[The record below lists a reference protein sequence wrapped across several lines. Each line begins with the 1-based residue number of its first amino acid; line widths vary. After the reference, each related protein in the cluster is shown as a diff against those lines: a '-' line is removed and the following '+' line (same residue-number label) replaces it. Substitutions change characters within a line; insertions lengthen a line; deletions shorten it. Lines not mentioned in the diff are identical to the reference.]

1 MKFPE
6 KKVISEKII
15 ISLYYFRIIFV
26 LFSRVI
32 ILVINKKTKEV
43 LFMSSV
49 FDRHR
54 LFNDDIFD
62 DDDDDENEEDFSFP
76 SSKEKEGEKE
86 DVTVTR
92 AEAGLELF
100 EVIWPTPDKIIS
112 AKRKLLSL
120 NRFIPNKFDVI
131 ELDAELFS
139 DDKAGIVI
147 SYKNT
152 QCKLQ
157 KAPGYT
163 FINNGASEKLHVGIR
178 YPEKHHYLKGSSS
191 DYPVD
196 IIFAVDDETFC
207 LFEAYKGTEEKH
219 EAMMQY
225 ENLTSAQKSFL
236 KKQFNRPK
244 KTLNEESVY
253 TPIREEQSLRL
264 LFRTCKDTYPEAT
277 RAKVQLLFD
286 ELRGHVSNSD
296 RADIINQIS
305 HILGIDTSHTPG
317 KKKTYDEIMEIM
329 DMHMYGMRDFKEKF
343 AEFILSMQYSGKSG
357 FTALLVGPP
366 GVGKTVIGRVLAICC
381 GKPFVHIDCSG
392 ADILAMSGLFK
403 SWGGAKTG
411 KVIDGLWE
419 TGTSD
424 VVLMFDEIDKMTINN
439 NGNPY
444 SVLIKALGPQKQIH
458 DEFLDADID
467 VSSTIIIATANEEK
481 NIPGYIFNRFGD
493 SIFYLDKY
501 SDEDKREIAKAHI
514 IPKLLSEY
522 GIGSDELSFTDLA
535 LDAIAA
541 DYCEDE
547 GMRETESCINSLIRK
562 AIKFWVCGT
571 ANKPLQIDED
581 FVRKNLIKK
590 TANNKKNTLGF

>member
-1 MKFPE
+1 MNSK
-6 KKVISEKII
+6 
-15 ISLYYFRIIFV
+15 
-26 LFSRVI
+26 
-32 ILVINKKTKEV
+32 
-43 LFMSSV
+43 
-49 FDRHR
+49 FDRHK

-62 DDDDDENEEDFSFP
+62 DDDDNENNEDFSFP
-76 SSKEKEGEKE
+76 FSKEKEEKEKE
-86 DVTVTR
+86 DVTITR
-92 AEAGLELF
+92 TEAGLELF
-100 EVIWPTPDKIIS
+100 EVVWQNPDRIIL
-112 AKRKLLSL
+112 AKKKVLSL
-120 NRFIPNKFDVI
+120 NRFIPHKFDIIV
-131 ELDAELFS
+131 LDAGLFT
-139 DDKAGIVI
+139 DEEADIII

-157 KAPGYT
+157 KINGHT
-163 FINNGASEKLHVGIR
+163 IINNGASEKLHVGIS
-178 YPEKHHYLKGSSS
+178 YPEKHHYLKGANSH
-191 DYPVD
+191 YPVD
-196 IIFAVDDETFC
+196 ILFAVDDETFC
-207 LFEAYKGTEEKH
+207 LFESYKGVEEKH
-219 EAMMQY
+219 EAMMHY
-225 ENLTSAQKSFL
+225 DNLTSAQKTFL

-244 KTLNEESVY
+244 KTISEESVY
-253 TPIREEQSLRL
+253 TPIREEQSLKL
-264 LFRTCKDTYPEAT
+264 LFRICKDTYPETT

-286 ELRGHVSNSD
+286 ELEGHVSNSD
-296 RADIINQIS
+296 RADIINQLS
-305 HILGIDTSHTPG
+305 HILGIDTSHKPG
-317 KKKTYDEIMEIM
+317 EKKTYDEIMEIM
-329 DMHMYGMRDFKEKF
+329 DKHMYGMRDFKEKF

-366 GVGKTVIGRVLAICC
+366 GVGKTVIGKVLAICC

-419 TGTSD
+419 NGTSD
-424 VVLMFDEIDKMTINN
+424 VVLMFDEIDKMTITN

-493 SIFYLDKY
+493 SVFYLDKY

-514 IPKLLSEY
+514 IPKLLSQY
-522 GIGSDELSFTDLA
+522 CISSDELSFTDSA
-535 LDAIAA
+535 LDTIAR

-547 GMRETESCINSLIRK
+547 GMRETESYINSLIRK

-571 ANKPLQIDED
+571 ENKPLQIDEN
-581 FVRKNLIKK
+581 FTRKYLIKK
-590 TANNKKNTLGF
+590 TANNKRNILGF